1 MQSHHTLAVYQ
12 FSRMLE
18 SDRAN
23 GLSVVI
29 CRWEQVSSL
38 CYHAAPVLSLAH
50 ASIPSTSCQLVFSGA
65 TDGAVAV
72 WNCGNNVSGVDEQ
85 HPVLTIPGLHQSG
98 VNAMSA
104 ECLESSE
111 GNFESWRFNSLVYI

>member
-12 FSRMLE
+12 FLMLLE

-23 GLSVVI
+23 GSSVII

-50 ASIPSTSCQLVFSGA
+50 ASIPTTSCQLVFSGA

-72 WNCGNNVSGVDEQ
+72 WNCGISVSGVDEQ
-85 HPVLTIPGLHQSG
+85 QPVLSIPCLHQSG

-111 GNFESWRFNSLVYI
+111 GNFKS